1 MHSAA
6 YSSREAVTDD
16 AKISV
21 CVSELVSCRA
31 ENWLLKK
38 KLHDY
43 EVTIENLEQLMS
55 TIMGKQH
62 KILGEMSQLRK
73 RNRELQIEC
82 NLQREYHSMERNALV
97 KELHDVKTLSRERL
111 FEMVKD
117 GECELQYFN
126 QFFIF
131 QAENEPDELP
141 DTDDSLDEYIMR
153 KNSEDTENEDEQASS
168 PVSTAASSLDTTP
181 YTTEA
186 SDDDDDSL
194 ESEEEEDDQEDFSAV
209 TDSDSD

>member
-1 MHSAA
+1 M
-6 YSSREAVTDD
+6 T
-16 AKISV
+16 
-21 CVSELVSCRA
+21 
-31 ENWLLKK
+31 
-38 KLHDY
+38 
-43 EVTIENLEQLMS
+43 

-111 FEMVKD
+111 FEMVME
-117 GECELQYFN
+117 GECQMQYLN

-131 QAENEPDELP
+131 QVENEPEEP
-141 DTDDSLDEYIMR
+141 QDTDDSLDEYIMR
-153 KNSEDTENEDEQASS
+153 KNSEDTENEEEQASS
-168 PVSTAASSLDTTP
+168 PVSTAASTVDTSP

-186 SDDDDDSL
+186 SDDDDESL
-194 ESEEEEDDQEDFSAV
+194 ESEEEEDDDQEEFSAI